1 LVAEGLGQPN
11 VLFAGTRK
19 LELPFLL
26 TALAAIFIGWGVA
39 QSRAAGGHAFAAAG
53 VGKGP
58 RCARISSVR
67 WRRGWPRI
75 SEWQSSPARVVF
87 RRKRCGYAI
96 DLTLTP

>member
-39 QSRAAGGHAFAAAG
+39 QSRAAGGHAFAATG

-58 RCARISSVR
+58 RCARHLVGMLASRIAKNIGMAIEPGSS
-67 WRRGWPRI
+67 
-75 SEWQSSPARVVF
+75 SF
-87 RRKRCGYAI
+87 RHKRCGYAM